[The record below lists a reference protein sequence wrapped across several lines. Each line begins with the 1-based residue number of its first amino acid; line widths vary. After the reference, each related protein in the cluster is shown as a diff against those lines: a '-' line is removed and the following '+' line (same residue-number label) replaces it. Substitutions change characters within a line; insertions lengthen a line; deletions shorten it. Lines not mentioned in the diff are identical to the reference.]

1 MKNIYAIIV
10 LLTLTLSCQSFL
22 FESNNHKA
30 VRLFKA
36 DLNYIEKCISGKEKS
51 PEKLGEAVLR
61 VERITGIRSVAG
73 GDVFGRRFY
82 PVKVDLTRWKEW
94 LKQNAGNI
102 RWDKAQKKVFLPVEK
117 KDNGVYFQI

>member
-1 MKNIYAIIV
+1 MKNIYAIIL

-36 DLNYIEKCISGKEKS
+36 DLNYIEKCISGNEKNPKE
-51 PEKLGEAVLR
+51 LGEAVLR
-61 VERITGIRSVAG
+61 VEGITGIRSVAG

-82 PVKVDLTRWKEW
+82 PVKVDVARWKEW
-94 LKQNAGNI
+94 LTQNAGKL